1 MAKRQYTI
9 YLDESAKRGRYF
21 SNFYGGALL
30 RSADR
35 EAITEALEGKAA
47 ELNLHNELKWTRV
60 TENYREKYE
69 EYVRFFFT
77 FVASGRVKV
86 RIMFC
91 QNFFRPNDLTQ
102 KQIDL
107 GYFLLYYQMIKH
119 AFGIQYSNP
128 NTIDRVYFELLF
140 DDVPDT
146 NEKFAEFRKQLSNIP
161 RRYWHLRDCKLYIPE
176 DRIAQVDSK
185 DHRILQALDIILGS
199 MHFRLNDLHKEKPAG
214 AARRGRRTIAKERLY
229 KTINKEIRLIYPN
242 FNIGI
247 STGTPNGAIDRWQ
260 HQYRHWSFRPRSHIL
275 DWGAVKGKPR

>member
-91 QNFFRPNDLTQ
+91 QNFFRPNDLNQ

-128 NTIDRVYFELLF
+128 NTIDRKNSSMQEQSNMNRKSTESNHK
-140 DDVPDT
+140 VP
-146 NEKFAEFRKQLSNIP
+146 RKNTRITPMSKAS
-161 RRYWHLRDCKLYIPE
+161 WHSGS
-176 DRIAQVDSK
+176 QGT
-185 DHRILQALDIILGS
+185 LD
-199 MHFRLNDLHKEKPAG
+199 
-214 AARRGRRTIAKERLY
+214 RRG
-229 KTINKEIRLIYPN
+229 
-242 FNIGI
+242 
-247 STGTPNGAIDRWQ
+247 
-260 HQYRHWSFRPRSHIL
+260 
-275 DWGAVKGKPR
+275 